1 MATTREEII
10 EQAKDWLGKKE
21 SDGSFKVII
30 DTYNNHKPLPRN
42 YKVKYTDEWCATFI
56 SALGIK
62 CNATDIIL
70 KECSCQKLIE
80 LHKINKTWVEDDGY
94 CPKPGDIIFYDW
106 QDSGIGDNTGWSDH
120 VGIVVKVV
128 GHTITVIE
136 GNLDGKVATRTIQVN
151 GKYIRGYAVPKYLVK
166 TVTPKKEYL
175 NLHPTSA
182 NRTVYNTKYVKV
194 GTLNPKKYKGLSYE
208 ILGYSKDKRYV
219 KIKTSYYGNV
229 LICIDKKVVGKEFS
243 ITTTKKYK

>member
-1 MATTREEII
+1 MATTREEIVKLAQSYVGAN
-10 EQAKDWLGKKE
+10 EK
-21 SDGSFKVII
+21 DGSFKVII
-30 DTYNNHKPLPRN
+30 NTYNAHKPLPRN

-56 SALGIK
+56 SFLGIK
-62 CNATDIIL
+62 SNSTEIIL

-94 CPKPGDIIFYDW
+94 CPKPGDIILYDW
-106 QDSGIGDNTGWSDH
+106 NDSGLGDNKGWATH
-120 VGIVVKVV
+120 IGIVVKVV

-151 GKYIRGYAVPKYLVK
+151 GKYIRGYVVPKYHVK
-166 TVTPKKEYL
+166 TNNPKKEYL
-175 NLHPTSA
+175 NLQPLSA
-182 NRTVYNTKYVKV
+182 NRTVYNSKYVKV

-208 ILGYSKDKRYV
+208 ILGYSKDKRYA
-219 KIKTSYYGNV
+219 KIKTSYYGVV